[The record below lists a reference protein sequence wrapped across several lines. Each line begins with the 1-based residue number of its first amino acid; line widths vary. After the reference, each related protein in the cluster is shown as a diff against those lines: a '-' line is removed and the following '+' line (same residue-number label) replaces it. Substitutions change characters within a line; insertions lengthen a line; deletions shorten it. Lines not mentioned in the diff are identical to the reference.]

1 MNKIFNY
8 LYELLQQFFPGN
20 VIENVKNIKLFYYK
34 KLTMDKQLESLER
47 IKSIIH
53 PKSLSRDAH
62 ANRRINMENCWPV
75 VKEI

>member
-8 LYELLQQFFPGN
+8 LYELLQQFFP
-20 VIENVKNIKLFYYK
+20 ENVKNIKLFYYK

-62 ANRRINMENCWPV
+62 ANRGINMENCWPV

>member
-34 KLTMDKQLESLER
+34 KLTMDKQRVSKGLNLPFIPSLYLVTRTQIDESTWR
-47 IKSIIH
+47 IVD
-53 PKSLSRDAH
+53 L
-62 ANRRINMENCWPV
+62 
-75 VKEI
+75 

>member
-34 KLTMDKQLESLER
+34 K
-47 IKSIIH
+47 
-53 PKSLSRDAH
+53 
-62 ANRRINMENCWPV
+62 INNG
-75 VKEI
+75 

>member
-8 LYELLQQFFPGN
+8 LYELLQQFFP
-20 VIENVKNIKLFYYK
+20 ENVKNIKLFYYK

-62 ANRRINMENCWPV
+62 ANRGINMENC
-75 VKEI
+75 